1 MGILT
6 RFTLRSLARNRAR
19 TIATVIGIALSCA
32 LITAI
37 FTSVT
42 SIGGGLLQREVQY
55 DGTWQVA
62 SPRVSDHKLSELRAN
77 SHVTELAAARELG
90 SAKPSDQ
97 VATKTGALITVKSL
111 PSMLKGTG
119 SAWGTEATEDVG
131 LAQVSAI
138 TSGRMPQNPSEIV
151 LPRVLEGV
159 TPDGA
164 GISGTG
170 PLAIGSSVT
179 LELGDRVHTA
189 GDGTRTRLSAID
201 AYASEENGYE
211 DGSEKLE
218 NMRSRTFTVVG
229 FIGFIMN
236 HWAYSGALDSSAAGS
251 VALVGPMSEDTANGD
266 AAGNDLANDGF
277 AAPYLATDFKSYR
290 ELDEWSALLFSTGV
304 DYAKSGLGGNT
315 LAASG
320 VETGGYVLHNGL
332 LRYQGLTDERA
343 IWNTL
348 WQLATILTVVV
359 MVASVSLIYT
369 SFAISVTERMRQFGL
384 LSGVGASKR
393 QLRHTVVAEALA
405 LGVVGIP
412 MGVFAGIAG
421 TAATLRVTQRG
432 FAALLGTEGT
442 LDLLVDP
449 RAVTLACALS
459 LVTLLV
465 SAWIPAARAGRVS
478 AVDAIRQT
486 SSVREGRLARLCRR
500 RGAGLGSHLAQL
512 AFGVPGLVAHR
523 NLTRSSSR
531 GRIVVAS
538 LAVSVA
544 LVVTCGVLDTY
555 MRPVAGL
562 SGSTT
567 ERALEADV
575 SLSASVDDSAAR
587 GGRGAEA
594 AGGEATGANGS
605 SDSEALSSSPT
616 FADRFQRLVADASA
630 PNGTSSR
637 GSYLSGS
644 ARAIVPASML
654 DANAI
659 ATMKEVA
666 GFDLEWTTETGSSRY
681 GASGP
686 GAADNML
693 SPYAASGDYT
703 GMVNVYYLDD
713 ASWAAYV
720 AELGL
725 DASQFTDPAHPRAI
739 GLNLYKSDNGQ
750 RYLDLVPYTQAG
762 TLKAYAPYAP
772 TGTGDL
778 TGYSYLGIY
787 EDADG
792 KPVARW
798 GRIAEDGYDLA
809 RDEGGA
815 YDLARDESG
824 AYDLRDVPAE
834 QACAASQDI
843 EVAALA
849 DHVPNVLLS
858 SGAVGSFPAVVMPM
872 SALADTEAGT
882 GGTVSVAHGQAFLA
896 SDDPDATEKR
906 TDALLK
912 AESAGDAGAISGTV
926 YNIAA
931 DRQAHIDT
939 TQLVQLF
946 VALFSVITML
956 IALANVFNTLTNSII
971 LRTREFAV
979 LRSVGMGERA
989 FGRMIAYECASYAW
1003 RGLAIGLAL
1012 AMLVSWAMWRA
1023 MQDSFIDLGFAV
1035 PWGYIGIAAAG
1046 TLVVLAL
1053 SVAYALRRT
1062 RAQNLVEALRQDAL

>member
-1 MGILT
+1 M
-6 RFTLRSLARNRAR
+6 
-19 TIATVIGIALSCA
+19 
-32 LITAI
+32 
-37 FTSVT
+37 
-42 SIGGGLLQREVQY
+42 
-55 DGTWQVA
+55 
-62 SPRVSDHKLSELRAN
+62 
-77 SHVTELAAARELG
+77 
-90 SAKPSDQ
+90 
-97 VATKTGALITVKSL
+97 
-111 PSMLKGTG
+111 
-119 SAWGTEATEDVG
+119 G
-131 LAQVSAI
+131 LAQVSAV

-449 RAVTLACALS
+449 RAVALACALS

-637 GSYLSGS
+637 G
-644 ARAIVPASML
+644 
-654 DANAI
+654 
-659 ATMKEVA
+659 
-666 GFDLEWTTETGSSRY
+666 
-681 GASGP
+681 
-686 GAADNML
+686 

-1062 RAQNLVEALRQDAL
+1062 HAQNLVETLRQDAL